1 MAKSKWSR
9 LRLGAGA
16 VTLRPVH
23 CERLVVVG
31 DAHLGREPPE
41 TERAFLA
48 FLEAV
53 PELGDGLLVAGDL
66 FEFWFAWRRAVP
78 RRGAQV
84 VARLAT
90 LRARLPVLFVGGNH
104 DRWGGEFWDRELGIA
119 FAPHAARFTAGG
131 RSGLVLHGDGIA
143 ETHWSARLLHR
154 VTSHRLTIGAFRLV
168 HPDLACWAVDRLSG
182 VLGDATRDPGVLE
195 AAARRQRAWA
205 VEALRREPALDL
217 VVMGH
222 THVPA
227 AEEVEP
233 GRWYLNP
240 GAWREGYRYAVIEA
254 GAVRLAAF
262 A

>member
-1 MAKSKWSR
+1 
-9 LRLGAGA
+9 
-16 VTLRPVH
+16 
-23 CERLVVVG
+23 LVVVG

-78 RRGAQV
+78 RRGTRV

-90 LRARLPVLFVGGNH
+90 LRARIPVLFVGGNH
-104 DRWGGEFWDRELGIA
+104 DRWGGEFWEREVGIE
-119 FAPHAARFTAGG
+119 FAPRAARFTAGR
-131 RSGLVLHGDGIA
+131 RSGLVLHGDGVA
-143 ETHWSARLLHR
+143 ETHWSARLLGR

-182 VLGDATRDPGVLE
+182 VLGDATRDPGVLR
-195 AAARRQRAWA
+195 AAAQRQRAWA
-205 VEALRREPALDL
+205 VEVLRREPELDL
-217 VVMGH
+217 IVMGH
-222 THVPA
+222 THIPA
-227 AEEVEP
+227 AEEIEP

-240 GAWREGYRYAVIEA
+240 GAWRDGYRYAVIEGGTA
-254 GAVRLAAF
+254 RLAAF